1 MDALF
6 KECARPG
13 VPGASVII
21 VRDGRVLF
29 KKSYGLADVEKQVRA
44 TPATNYRLASLT
56 KQFTAMAIMILG
68 DRGKLSFDQRL
79 SEFFPELPAYA
90 KSVTIRQILNHQSG
104 LPDYEG
110 LVPAAAPEVVESP
123 AEQLKD
129 KDVLGFLQKQQRL
142 LFEPGSQYRYSNTG
156 YVVLGLLVER
166 VSGLSY
172 SQFLKK
178 DIFDPLGMAGTVA
191 HVEGVTT
198 VRNRAYGYSR
208 GRGRPPGRRPGTR
221 FVRTDQSPTSA
232 TLGDGGVYSSIDD
245 LAKWDQA
252 LYEPKL
258 VKRETFQ
265 QAIRP
270 APLANGKPGSYGFG
284 WEIRKL
290 GESLQMAHS
299 GTTLGF
305 RNYITRVPQHR
316 FSVIILMNRT
326 DLNPSSI
333 GAQIVELYLG
343 ALGSGARYHSVI
355 P

>member
-1 MDALF
+1 MRSLVVAAFCALLLGVAVFGQSTRPDKAARMDALF

-198 VRNRAYGYSR
+198 V
-208 GRGRPPGRRPGTR
+208 PGIA
-221 FVRTDQSPTSA
+221 PTA
-232 TLGDGGVYSSIDD
+232 TLAGEAARQAGGLVPD
-245 LAKWDQA
+245 LCAPTRA
-252 LYEPKL
+252 
-258 VKRETFQ
+258 
-265 QAIRP
+265 RP
-270 APLANGKPGSYGFG
+270 APRSA
-284 WEIRKL
+284 
-290 GESLQMAHS
+290 MAVFTRRLMTWRS
-299 GTTLGF
+299 GTRRSTS
-305 RNYITRVPQHR
+305 RN
-316 FSVIILMNRT
+316 S
-326 DLNPSSI
+326 
-333 GAQIVELYLG
+333 
-343 ALGSGARYHSVI
+343 
-355 P
+355 